1 MEILKEYEGV
11 NEVKNVEFM
20 VECLI
25 EDINV
30 SKGSKYEVYQEDEK
44 NYWIKENKHGTS
56 SFYPKHWFVKILE
69 EKKELN
75 IIEAS
80 NMPIGTEFKIVY
92 QNGNI
97 DGWRCKVTEGSSKKL
112 LSWTPND
119 NSIGGTQDIIN
130 AKFIV
135 IEKQKPVPFQEVID
149 KDCILCRVE
158 HEHVNSW
165 LSYESLQKT
174 KEYLKFNQLMGL
186 LSELPSDELKIVL
199 KYGRWYIKEIGKS
212 C

>member
-1 MEILKEYEGV
+1 MKKVKCIDNNGAEELNLEKTYYVKKEDSVFYTISVKEGTMASYLKWRFEEIKS
-11 NEVKNVEFM
+11 N
-20 VECLI
+20 
-25 EDINV
+25 D
-30 SKGSKYEVYQEDEK
+30 
-44 NYWIKENKHGTS
+44 
-56 SFYPKHWFVKILE
+56 
-69 EKKELN
+69 ELN

-80 NMPIGTEFKIVY
+80 NMPVGTEFKIVY

-97 DGWRCKVTEGSSKKL
+97 DSWGCKVTEGGTENL
-112 LSWTPND
+112 LSWIPND

-135 IEKQKPVPFQEVID
+135 IEKLKPVKFQEVID

-158 HEHVNSW
+158 HEHINSW
-165 LSYESLQKT
+165 LSYQSLQKV
-174 KEYLKFNQLMGL
+174 KEYLEFNQLMEL

-199 KYGRWYIKEIGKS
+199 KYGKWYIKEIGKS